1 MVFVLLHPHSVV
13 VGDFLPGVVLVGPQL
28 TLIILVE
35 KVVLILLSSIQ
46 PVPGIVNLQLHR
58 NILMIKFPEISHI
71 IFE

>member
-35 KVVLILLSSIQ
+35 EVVLILLSSIQ
-46 PVPGIVNLQLHR
+46 PVPGIVNLQLYR
-58 NILMIKFPEISHI
+58 IYFTNNISRDFKENI
-71 IFE
+71 